1 MLRAIL
7 LSLIAGYADAIGYIE
22 FNAFAGLMTGN
33 TIFFGIEVATSK
45 YDRAIFHAF
54 IIFVF
59 LVGVVLA
66 RLAVR
71 AGARSWMVLTVTAI
85 LLAACSFANAVSGPI
100 LLALGMGL
108 QNSAANRF
116 NGVALNHVFVTGN
129 LQKLGEEIVHWLWP
143 TKDKTSHGTGIFAA
157 VWVGYAIGA
166 LLGALASSRLGMP
179 LLVPAAI
186 LPFVMMG
193 AERRAE

>member
-1 MLRAIL
+1 MLRAVL
-7 LSLIAGYADAIGYIE
+7 LALIAGYADAFGYIE

-33 TIFFGIEVATSK
+33 TIFFGMDVAMSK
-45 YDRAIFHAF
+45 YDRAIFHAL
-54 IIFVF
+54 IIFVV
-59 LVGVVLA
+59 LAGVVLA

-71 AGARSWMVLTVTAI
+71 AGARVWMVLTVTAM
-85 LLAACSFANAVSGPI
+85 LLAACSFANAVSGTI

-116 NGVALNHVFVTGN
+116 NGVALNHVFITGN
-129 LQKLGEEIVHWLWP
+129 LQRLGEEIVHWLWP
-143 TKDKTSHGTGIFAA
+143 KRGTPSHGAGIFAA

-166 LLGALASSRLGMP
+166 LLGALASSRLSMP
-179 LLVPAAI
+179 LLAPAAI

-193 AERRAE
+193 TERQAE

>member
-7 LSLIAGYADAIGYIE
+7 LSLIAGYADAIGYID

-33 TIFFGIEVATSK
+33 TIFFGIEVATAK
-45 YDRAIFHAF
+45 YDRAMFHAL
-54 IIFVF
+54 IIVVF

-116 NGVALNHVFVTGN
+116 NGVALNHVFITGN

-143 TKDKTSHGTGIFAA
+143 TKEKTSHGAGIFAA
-157 VWVGYAIGA
+157 VWAGYAIGA

-193 AERRAE
+193 AEQRAE